1 MLAVLLLIL
10 QNELGGEI
18 NSQNK
23 ILLTFSK
30 ETVHRRISLNKT
42 TGISL
47 MLCPSRKW
55 WLKIKNNLSRYFL
68 PELSLTSPLLIGAQA
83 HLNLHSL
90 WLLTVIYHLAKEFIA
105 RETNSTEERSTL
117 HQHLISHICTIY
129 DQYLHL
135 TTTVGKSNHK

>member
-47 MLCPSRKW
+47 MLYPSRKW

-68 PELSLTSPLLIGAQA
+68 PELSLMSPLLIGAQA

-90 WLLTVIYHLAKEFIA
+90 WLLTVIYHLAKELLHEKPIA
-105 RETNSTEERSTL
+105 LKSDQLSTSTSF
-117 HQHLISHICTIY
+117 LIFVPYMISTSYHHSGEI
-129 DQYLHL
+129 Q
-135 TTTVGKSNHK
+135 S